1 MPQEEKWP
9 SPFDELNL
17 IRKAM
22 FLRVFR
28 SDKVIPI
35 IQRLISEEKELGP
48 SYIIPPPFDME
59 KSYLESSKKTPI
71 IIVLSAGADPMNE
84 LQKLGALYKSHV
96 KLIQFLL
103 DKVRDQLPSRPSTTL
118 ENLKTGFAYR
128 IAIFVPLSC
137 QLSMV

>member
-59 KSYLESSKKTPI
+59 KSYLESTKKTPI

-96 KLIQFLL
+96 TPVSLGQ
-103 DKVRDQLPSRPSTTL
+103 
-118 ENLKTGFAYR
+118 G
-128 IAIFVPLSC
+128 
-137 QLSMV
+137 